1 MIPREATPMS
11 PLLRALWRYGGL
23 LIRPRATARA
33 LRADEGRWDGL
44 ALGGLYV
51 LCMGT
56 LELLRGVAM
65 ARVTADLGGVLM
77 LAAALGRVMVA
88 PIVVLVACE
97 TVLGRARSHRRGL
110 LLLPMLVVAAL
121 AHEAAAQGWPVRELL
136 PEIAGGLGSI
146 ALAWW
151 VKDEIAPQ
159 EEPA

>member
-1 MIPREATPMS
+1 MS
-11 PLLRALWRYGGL
+11 PLLRALWRYGGM

-44 ALGGLYV
+44 VIGVLYL
-51 LCMGT
+51 LCVGT

-65 ARVTADLGGVLM
+65 ARVTADLGGALM
-77 LAAALGRVMVA
+77 LAAALGRVLVA

-110 LLLPMLVVAAL
+110 LLLPLLVVAAL
-121 AHEAAAQGWPVRELL
+121 AHEAEVHGVHVRTLV
-136 PEIAGGLGSI
+136 PEIVGGLSCI

-151 VKDEIAPQ
+151 VRPEIAAQ
-159 EEPA
+159 EDPT